1 MAPIHRPSDAARLL
15 GIPASTL
22 RRWSQQFNAFL
33 SPSARKAA
41 GETAGSGGHR
51 RYTEEDVQT
60 LAQAQRLLGLG
71 LNYDQ
76 ARAWL
81 SEHHVGPAPAE
92 PLDISASPSLAAT
105 EDAQMSGAAAAPQE
119 PAIPPA
125 LSDSTAL
132 ATPELLD
139 VSAAAFLAHSLH
151 SLSDSQQII
160 LANQQTAR
168 QLLGVLLQ
176 DNFNLKEENARLRER
191 MLEAERRLFE
201 VKREMDAN
209 QSQERER
216 MRQMEQ
222 HLFDLQR
229 RMDGLTT
236 SPVRRPALGATPA
249 PAPTPA
255 LLAPLPTIETP
266 PLTPPEPPPPPAA
279 QRPNLW
285 QRLWGRTT

>member
-1 MAPIHRPSDAARLL
+1 MMAPIHRPSDAARLL

-22 RRWSQQFNAFL
+22 RRWSQQFSAFL

-41 GETAGSGGHR
+41 DETAGFSGHR
-51 RYTEEDVQT
+51 RYTEEDVRT

-81 SEHHVGPAPAE
+81 SDHRSEPEVAAPPTKPGITKGAQVIEEDVGPQGPATPPAPTGPTALAVSE
-92 PLDISASPSLAAT
+92 PLDVSPAT
-105 EDAQMSGAAAAPQE
+105 
-119 PAIPPA
+119 
-125 LSDSTAL
+125 
-132 ATPELLD
+132 
-139 VSAAAFLAHSLH
+139 FLAHSLH

-160 LANQQTAR
+160 LSNQQTAR

-229 RMDGLTT
+229 RVDGLATP
-236 SPVRRPALGATPA
+236 PVRRPAISTPPA
-249 PAPTPA
+249 PA
-255 LLAPLPTIETP
+255 LAPAPLAPPPTIEA
-266 PLTPPEPPPPPAA
+266 PPPPETPPPPV
-279 QRPNLW
+279 QRPPSLW
-285 QRLWGRTT
+285 QRLLGRTA